1 MSSAP
6 AHPADDRLRQCDAGA
21 MTIRDAANFVGVG
34 RTSIYAL
41 IKADK
46 LKTTRVAGRRLVL
59 KASLIEL
66 LESGRE
72 QPDEI

>member
-21 MTIRDAANFVGVG
+21 MTILDAASFVGVG